1 MVVMV
6 SPSIP
11 SPATRLSARTTCFSG
26 VDSGKTRALGPLG
39 RWAWKDTIVCKR
51 IGAALA
57 AAALT
62 LPLGAPIALA
72 GSSNAGCR
80 ETVTSQRAS
89 TLHDVGEH
97 ASSFAGSARL
107 GLANVARVVLGADAT
122 VGDLGAALGSL
133 DGLDETD
140 CP

>member
-1 MVVMV
+1 V
-6 SPSIP
+6 
-11 SPATRLSARTTCFSG
+11 ANDRFWSG
-26 VDSGKTRALGPLG
+26 IDGGKSRALGSLG
-39 RWAWKDTIVCKR
+39 HWGLEHTIVRKR

-62 LPLGAPIALA
+62 LTLGAPIALA
-72 GSSNAGCR
+72 GSSNAGCWG
-80 ETVTSQRAS
+80 TVTSQRAS

-97 ASSFAGSARL
+97 SSSFAGSARL

-122 VGDLGAALGSL
+122 VGDLGAALGGL
-133 DGLDETD
+133 DGLDETH

>member
-1 MVVMV
+1 V
-6 SPSIP
+6 
-11 SPATRLSARTTCFSG
+11 R
-26 VDSGKTRALGPLG
+26 
-39 RWAWKDTIVCKR
+39 KR

-57 AAALT
+57 AATLT
-62 LPLGAPIALA
+62 LTLGALSPWPAA
-72 GSSNAGCR
+72 ATPCCWGTA
-80 ETVTSQRAS
+80 TSQRAS

-107 GLANVARVVLGADAT
+107 GLANVARVVLGTDAT

-133 DGLDETD
+133 DGLDETH